1 MRVVALH
8 QENMMTIERHLKSEQ
23 LVDLVEYIDMM
34 GYGEGVYKTGPAMVS
49 LPPDQFLADEI
60 DFKAYAPIS
69 VEVELEENPF
79 DWQAILD
86 IPESVTETV
95 RFGDEINDA
104 YQKIIDFLKEKNL
117 PIPERFFMV
126 FTPIYADYWVD
137 FIFPIK
143 PIEEK

>member
-49 LPPDQFLADEI
+49 LPTDQFLADEI

-86 IPESVTETV
+86 I
-95 RFGDEINDA
+95 
-104 YQKIIDFLKEKNL
+104 LKEKAL

>member
-8 QENMMTIERHLKSEQ
+8 QENMMTMTRHLKSEQ

-49 LPPDQFLADEI
+49 LPTDQFLADEI

-86 IPESVTETV
+86 IPEAVTETV

-104 YQKIIDFLKEKNL
+104 YQKIIDFLKEKIYRSQNDFLWCL
-117 PIPERFFMV
+117 PRSMLI
-126 FTPIYADYWVD
+126 IG
-137 FIFPIK
+137 
-143 PIEEK
+143 

>member
-34 GYGEGVYKTGPAMVS
+34 GYREGVYKTGPAMVS
-49 LPPDQFLADEI
+49 LPTDQFFADEI

-79 DWQAILD
+79 DWQTILD
-86 IPESVTETV
+86 IPEAVTETV

-104 YQKIIDFLKEKNL
+104 FLKEKDL

-137 FIFPIK
+137 LIFPIK

>member
-8 QENMMTIERHLKSEQ
+8 QENMMTIERYLKSEQ

-49 LPPDQFLADEI
+49 LPTDQFFADEV

-69 VEVELEENPF
+69 VEVDLEENPF
-79 DWQAILD
+79 DWQETLD
-86 IPESVTETV
+86 IPEAVTETV

-104 YQKIIDFLKEKNL
+104 YQKILDFLKEKDL